1 MEHLRAFMLVNTLH
15 EMDMKPFFYP
25 SDIETNPET
34 ANDIIE
40 NGFYLGFPTE
50 KDLELASKAV
60 DQAQNIS
67 SYEMIQNPAS
77 KQEESNADLLVSGGC
92 ACACC
97 RCRTEK
103 GDCGAETEAEGCRRQ
118 IACCT
123 APCDQAGP
131 DQR

>member
-1 MEHLRAFMLVNTLH
+1 MENLRAFMLVNTLH

-77 KQEESNADLLVSGGC
+77 KQEESNADLLVS
-92 ACACC
+92 APAN
-97 RCRTEK
+97 RLLHRTM
-103 GDCGAETEAEGCRRQ
+103 RSSR
-118 IACCT
+118 I
-123 APCDQAGP
+123 
-131 DQR
+131 